1 MRTGDPNQMRCCR
14 GVALKC
20 KPPQNRRLKTK
31 TPLSPSVRCLP
42 PRLLASRHP
51 PAPDKAHRFRLSFLL
66 VSTSP
71 RQTRIPTLS
80 GDFRVRSEM
89 LGRLNQRLQE
99 LEESIE
105 NDGVSGNW
113 R

>member
-1 MRTGDPNQMRCCR
+1 
-14 GVALKC
+14 
-20 KPPQNRRLKTK
+20 
-31 TPLSPSVRCLP
+31 
-42 PRLLASRHP
+42 
-51 PAPDKAHRFRLSFLL
+51 
-66 VSTSP
+66 
-71 RQTRIPTLS
+71 
-80 GDFRVRSEM
+80 VRSEM